1 MIRRQRHSLCSL
13 MPFIRSH
20 LASVGSAAGQR
31 GGQDGQPGWPA
42 VQPQPMGQ
50 TDEAAQRSASLH
62 APQQHSS
69 PATKP
74 SLCGMQHDPCSPAF
88 LLLVFSA
95 VPSFIRLTLISEI
108 RITWSGEETLQKWWI
123 YFQLRKK

>member
-1 MIRRQRHSLCSL
+1 

-42 VQPQPMGQ
+42 VQSQPMGQ
-50 TDEAAQRSASLH
+50 TDEAAQAAASLR
-62 APQQHSS
+62 ALQRHSS
-69 PATKP
+69 PATKR
-74 SLCGMQHDPCSPAF
+74 SLCGVLGDPCSPAF
-88 LLLVFSA
+88 LLLFFSA

-108 RITWSGEETLQKWWI
+108 RITWSGEETLQMLRI
-123 YFQLRKK
+123 YFQPRKK